1 MCGNLCNMASE
12 RRQRVSFTAT
22 KIVSKPAVI
31 SFETKNGQQVTFKG
45 HKDVPAPIRVSFL
58 KKRK

>member
-1 MCGNLCNMASE
+1 MSS
-12 RRQRVSFTAT
+12 RRQRIDFTAT

-31 SFETKNGQQVTFKG
+31 SFQTKDGKQVVFKG
-45 HKDVPAPIRVSFL
+45 HKDVPASVRVSFL